1 MTEELRQA
9 LDLYKIWVTRFH
21 FFKDLT
27 AESWYNFYIGENLST
42 EEKTLIAQWEQSY
55 SDPLAALNRAHNYIY
70 TLIEENRESELPE
83 DIRQLIDEWN
93 NQ

>member
-9 LDLYKIWVTRFH
+9 LDLYKVWVSRFH
-21 FFKDLT
+21 FFRGLT
-27 AESWYNFYIGENLST
+27 AESWYNFYTGENLT
-42 EEKTLIAQWEQSY
+42 PEEKTLVAQWEQFY
-55 SDPLAALNRAHNYIY
+55 SDPLAALNLAHNYVY

-93 NQ
+93 NR